1 MILLTETRP
10 REDIARLDDAWAA
23 PESFAFLP
31 ARGAHS
37 RAWVEQAVAQLPA
50 ALARDHFALLTSG
63 STGRP
68 KLVVGRKARA
78 DALARALHDLQ
89 DLDACAATVLALPL
103 PYCFAF
109 VNQWRWARAL
119 GRRLTPTAGFA
130 EPDALRTALADARDA
145 MLCLVGAQ
153 MPLLEGL
160 AGAAAYPGVTR
171 VNFAGGRF
179 PQEKLGRLRDLV
191 PAARVFNNYGCA
203 EAMPRLALRDAGAA
217 DEAAIIGPPLPGV
230 RLRAVDAQRLEF
242 QSPYGAVGFVTD
254 DGFRAVSDDD
264 WIPTGDLAEPL
275 PGGAWRLLGREGEVF
290 KRYGEKIA
298 LPDLLAAAR
307 AVHPGEAAAFR
318 ERDPAGEEGYVLVLA
333 PAPAPAA
340 VRAVL
345 GVFRDR
351 FPRTHWPLRIEAR
364 DDLPRLANGKIDT
377 PALKSTPG
385 PVLWK
390 QHL

>member
-1 MILLTETRP
+1 MRLLTETTP
-10 REDIARLDDAWAA
+10 REDIPRLDDAWSA

-37 RAWVEQAVAQLPA
+37 RAWVEHAVAQLPPG
-50 ALARDHFALLTSG
+50 LAGDHFALLTSG

-68 KLVVGRKARA
+68 KLVVGRKTRA
-78 DALARALHDLQ
+78 DDLARALHDLQ

-119 GRRLTPTAGFA
+119 DRRLIATAGFA
-130 EPDALRTALADARDA
+130 EPDTLRASLADARDA

-153 MPLLEGL
+153 MPMLEGI
-160 AGAAAYPGVTR
+160 AGADAFPGVAR

-179 PQEKLGRLRDLV
+179 PQEKLDRLREIF
-191 PAARVFNNYGCA
+191 PAARVFKNYGCA
-203 EAMPRLALRDAGAA
+203 EAMPRLTLRPAESADDAAV
-217 DEAAIIGPPLPGV
+217 IGPPLPGV
-230 RLRAVDAQRLEF
+230 RLRAEDGQRLEF
-242 QSPYGAVGFVTD
+242 QSPFGAVGFVTD
-254 DGFRAVSDDD
+254 DGYRAVSDHD

-298 LPDLLAAAR
+298 LPDILSAVRAAHA
-307 AVHPGEAAAFR
+307 GEATAFR
-318 ERDPAGEEGYVLVLA
+318 DRDPAGEEGYALVLA
-333 PAPAPAA
+333 PPPEPAGL
-340 VRAVL
+340 RAVL

-351 FPRTHWPLRIEAR
+351 FPRTHWPLRIETR
-364 DDLPRLANGKIDT
+364 DALPRLANGKIDS
-377 PALKSTPG
+377 PSLKTTPG
-385 PVLWK
+385 PVIWRQRL
-390 QHL
+390 

>member
-179 PQEKLGRLRDLV
+179 PRKTRPPPRPL

-203 EAMPRLALRDAGAA
+203 EAMPRLALRDAGATRTRPRSSA
-217 DEAAIIGPPLPGV
+217 RPPGRAPARGGRPAPGPTLRRR
-230 RLRAVDAQRLEF
+230 RLRHRRRVPRRVRRRPD
-242 QSPYGAVGFVTD
+242 SPPATSPNPCP
-254 DGFRAVSDDD
+254 A
-264 WIPTGDLAEPL
+264 
-275 PGGAWRLLGREGEVF
+275 AWRLLGREGEAF

-377 PALKSTPG
+377 PALKSAPG

>member
-1 MILLTETRP
+1 MKRI
-10 REDIARLDDAWAA
+10 
-23 PESFAFLP
+23 
-31 ARGAHS
+31 
-37 RAWVEQAVAQLPA
+37 
-50 ALARDHFALLTSG
+50 
-63 STGRP
+63 
-68 KLVVGRKARA
+68 
-78 DALARALHDLQ
+78 
-89 DLDACAATVLALPL
+89 C
-103 PYCFAF
+103 
-109 VNQWRWARAL
+109 
-119 GRRLTPTAGFA
+119 
-130 EPDALRTALADARDA
+130 
-145 MLCLVGAQ
+145 
-153 MPLLEGL
+153 
-160 AGAAAYPGVTR
+160 
-171 VNFAGGRF
+171 
-179 PQEKLGRLRDLV
+179 
-191 PAARVFNNYGCA
+191 CA
-203 EAMPRLALRDAGAA
+203 EAMPRLTLRPAEAA
-217 DEAAIIGPPLPGV
+217 DDAAVIGPPLPGV

-242 QSPYGAVGFVTD
+242 QSPFGAVGFVTD

-298 LPDLLAAAR
+298 LPDILAAAR
-307 AVHPGEAAAFR
+307 TAHEGEAAAFR

-333 PAPAPAA
+333 PAPDPAA

-377 PALKSTPG
+377 SALKSTPG